1 METGAVGMNYWAIL
15 VAAVV
20 YTALGALWYSPALFG
35 NAWMKNIGKTKEQVA
50 ADFSFMSIIWGLVM
64 AFIACYGIA
73 RIMTWTK
80 VISVGNGI
88 MVGLLAGVCFVLT
101 TFWINDSFEHRP
113 PNLTIMNILYH
124 LVGFVIAGI
133 IIGLWR

>member
-1 METGAVGMNYWAIL
+1 METGTVSMNYLAIV

-35 NAWMKNIGKTKEQVA
+35 NAWMKYIGKTKEQVS
-50 ADFSFMSIIWGLVM
+50 ADFSFLSILWGLVM
-64 AFIACYGIA
+64 AFIASYGIA
-73 RIMTWTK
+73 RIMTWTGEVSAGK
-80 VISVGNGI
+80 GI
-88 MVGLLAGVCFVLT
+88 MVGLLTGVCFMLT
-101 TFWINDSFEHRP
+101 TFWVNDSFEHRP

-124 LVGFVIAGI
+124 LVGFVIVGI